1 MTTDKRSIPESN
13 KSKLL
18 QILISE
24 KTVTSLTILLT
35 FLISFFYL
43 YIFGNYLFHYQ
54 ENISLFV
61 FSDHY
66 FHLFLTKPGGLL
78 QYTGNFLSQGYGY
91 PMYGSLIL
99 SLFFTLLVIALIK
112 INRKLNPERTLSYI
126 LVLLPSCLLL
136 LTQLNFN
143 WAIWNNIGIL
153 LSVSYFLL
161 SLCSGKKEIRILIL
175 MIFPLFYYFAGLFAW
190 VFVGIYTIYNLSFN
204 RGRKRFVY
212 PAILISIALL
222 TLILSKKYVFI
233 QPMDVLLYS
242 PFSLQEQFVH
252 QEILYMLAGFV
263 IFYPLLIK
271 FSIYIKARFKPDKF
285 FPLTSVLATFFI
297 TAFFLLKW
305 YDPKI
310 ARLFEMEQSVYNQDW
325 DDVIRQQETQR
336 LSNIVAEYYYNL
348 ALAEKGQLCDRMFFG
363 PQNFGTKSLMVP
375 WDSKGGINNLDR
387 GIYFFYTVGLINEAH
402 RWAYE
407 SLVVQ
412 GYRPENLKLL
422 VKTDLI
428 NGHYKTA
435 RKYIN
440 ILKKTFRYRSW
451 AKKYES
457 MLNHPELILSDPELS
472 EKRKIFPEKD
482 FQISIRN
489 PQSNLFLLLNSNPG
503 NKVAFEYL
511 LAWFMLEKN
520 IDALAGEVSHI
531 KDFPYSK
538 LPRHVEEALLIYKQ
552 KTGSLPDFGTLKI
565 SEKTINRFSLF
576 NRFDGPAQG
585 IQKKPYDNEK
595 NSFWFY
601 YYFK

>member
-1 MTTDKRSIPESN
+1 MTTIKRSIPGSN

-18 QILISE
+18 QKLISG
-24 KTVTSLTILLT
+24 KTVTNLAILLT
-35 FLISFFYL
+35 FLVSFFYL
-43 YIFGNYLFHYQ
+43 YVFEKYLFHYQ

-61 FSDHY
+61 FSNQY
-66 FHLFLTKPGGLL
+66 LHLFLTKPGGLL

-91 PMYGSLIL
+91 PIYGSLLL
-99 SLFFTLLVIALIK
+99 SLFFTLIVITLIN
-112 INRKLNPERTLSYI
+112 INRKLNPERTLPYI
-126 LVLLPSCLLL
+126 LILLPSCLLL
-136 LTQLNFN
+136 LMQINFN
-143 WAIWNNIGIL
+143 WGLWTNIGIL
-153 LSVSYFLL
+153 VSISYFLL
-161 SLCSGKKEIRILIL
+161 SISSGKKRIKILIL
-175 MIFPLFYYFAGLFAW
+175 IIFPLFYYFAGVFAW
-190 VFVGIYTIYNLSFN
+190 LFVGIYIIHSLSFN
-204 RGRKRFVY
+204 TGRQRFAY
-212 PAILISIALL
+212 PAILISIAFI
-222 TLILSKKYVFI
+222 TLILSKICIFI
-233 QPMDVLLYS
+233 QPMDVLLFF
-242 PFSLQEQFVH
+242 PFSLQEQFIH
-252 QEILYMLAGFV
+252 EGILYMLTGLV
-263 IFYPLLIK
+263 VFYPLLTK

-285 FPLTSVLATFFI
+285 FPLTSVITLLFI
-297 TAFFLLKW
+297 TAFLLFKW

-325 DDVIRQQETQR
+325 DDVIRQQETHR

-363 PQNFGTKSLMVP
+363 PQNFGTKSFIVP

-440 ILKKTFRYRSW
+440 ILKKTLFYRSW
-451 AKKYES
+451 AKKYEP
-457 MLNHPELILSDPELS
+457 MLNQPDLILSDPELS

-489 PQSNLFLLLNSNPG
+489 PQSNLFLLVSSNPG

-520 IDALAGEVSHI
+520 IDAFAEEVSHI
-531 KDFPYSK
+531 KDLSYSK

-552 KTGSLPDFGTLKI
+552 KTGRLPDLGTLKI
-565 SEKTINRFSLF
+565 SEKTIERFNLLMSF
-576 NRFDGPAQG
+576 NAPAQG
-585 IQKKPYDNEK
+585 IQKKSFENEK

-601 YYFK
+601 FYFK